1 MTQLA
6 PVSRPTS
13 APPPSPA
20 TQSPTQITDTH
31 VVVAWNSRQLSDG
44 TPLNL
49 GRINAEQGFIV
60 TPEGTAAI
68 LVTRAGRQVCADGSE
83 RLATSLNLSAI
94 RPHAGG
100 HTHPQGRSGDVS
112 GLPGPEDGRMAAAT
126 DRPAYVI
133 SQRGAFAI
141 EAQGGSYSVRQLAG
155 APLSATERGEIAR
168 LISSWNQN
176 GGGSGV
182 RCTFIPNR

>member
-1 MTQLA
+1 MTQMS
-6 PVSRPTS
+6 PVSAPIS
-13 APPPSPA
+13 APPTPPA
-20 TQSPTQITDTH
+20 RTPTQVTDAH
-31 VVVAWNSRQLSDG
+31 VIDAWNNRQLSDG
-44 TPLNL
+44 TRLNL
-49 GRINAEQGFIV
+49 GRTNAEQGFIV
-60 TPEGTAAI
+60 TPDGTAAI
-68 LVTRAGRQVCADGSE
+68 SVTRAGQQVCDDGSR

-94 RPHAGG
+94 RPHSGG

-126 DRPAYVI
+126 GRPAYVI

-141 EAQGGSYSVRQLAG
+141 EAQNGAYSVRQLAG

-176 GGGSGV
+176 SGGSGV
-182 RCTFIPNR
+182 RCTFTPN

>member
-6 PVSRPTS
+6 PVSGPIS

-31 VVVAWNSRQLSDG
+31 VVAAWNSRQLSDG

-126 DRPAYVI
+126 GRPAYVI

-155 APLSATERGEIAR
+155 ALLSVTERGEIAR

>member
-20 TQSPTQITDTH
+20 TQSPTQITDRH

>member
-1 MTQLA
+1 MMQLA
-6 PVSRPTS
+6 AVNGPTS
-13 APPPSPA
+13 APPP
-20 TQSPTQITDTH
+20 TDTRTPTQITDAH
-31 VVVAWNSRQLSDG
+31 IVAAWNSQRLSDG
-44 TPLNL
+44 TQLNL
-49 GRINAEQGFIV
+49 GRTNAEQGFIV
-60 TPEGTAAI
+60 TPEGTSAI
-68 LVTRAGRQVCADGSE
+68 SVTRAGRQVCSDGSE

-94 RPHAGG
+94 RPHSGG
-100 HTHPQGRSGDVS
+100 HTHPLGRRGDVS

-126 DRPAYVI
+126 GRTAYVI

-141 EAQGGSYSVRQLAG
+141 EAQNGSYSVRQLVG
-155 APLSATERGEIAR
+155 QPLSATEQGEVAR

>member
-1 MTQLA
+1 MTQLG
-6 PVSRPTS
+6 PVGATVS
-13 APPPSPA
+13 APPPP
-20 TQSPTQITDTH
+20 TVQSPTQITDAH
-31 VVVAWNSRQLSDG
+31 VVTAWNDRQLSDG

-49 GRINAEQGFIV
+49 GRTNAEQGFIV

-68 LVTRAGRQVCADGSE
+68 SVTRAGRQVCSDGSE

-126 DRPAYVI
+126 GRPAYVI

-141 EAQGGSYSVRQLAG
+141 ETQSGGYSVRQLAG
-155 APLSATERGEIAR
+155 APLSVTERGEVAR